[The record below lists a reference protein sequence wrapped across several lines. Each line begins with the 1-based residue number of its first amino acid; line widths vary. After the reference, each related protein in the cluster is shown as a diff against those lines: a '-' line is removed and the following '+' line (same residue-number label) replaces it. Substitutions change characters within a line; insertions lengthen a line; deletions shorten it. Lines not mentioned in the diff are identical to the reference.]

1 MSCREIKSSNLYT
14 SYVDRPQDKIVIE
27 NYFSYF

>member
-1 MSCREIKSSNLYT
+1 MSFREIKSSNLYT
-14 SYVDRPQDKIVIE
+14 SYVDRPKDKIVTE